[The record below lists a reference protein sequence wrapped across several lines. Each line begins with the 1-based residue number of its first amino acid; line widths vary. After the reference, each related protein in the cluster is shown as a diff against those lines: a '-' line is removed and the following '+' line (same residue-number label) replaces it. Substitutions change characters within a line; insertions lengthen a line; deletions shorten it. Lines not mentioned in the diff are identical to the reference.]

1 MNGKV
6 LVVAVALMAVA
17 MLAVPMSVAYA
28 TKPETRTL
36 TGTFYILV
44 GQGGSTKTIMAGESD
59 NVLLKHKD
67 IPVLWTGDIAGSGVY
82 SGEWLVKG
90 GPIIQGGE
98 LKVAIGHYVL
108 EDAVVDGIGVGDL
121 SIGHNKYGL
130 DYLIKS
136 GTGDLS
142 SIRGKGTITPIDFIT
157 YDYEIVIQI
166 NP

>member
-1 MNGKV
+1 MNKKILGV
-6 LVVAVALMAVA
+6 FISLLAVA

-36 TGTFYILV
+36 TGTYYILGMGDGFEV
-44 GQGGSTKTIMAGESD
+44 FAGESD
-59 NVLLKHKD
+59 NVLLKLRNV
-67 IPVLWTGDIAGSGVY
+67 PCLWTGDIAGFGIY
-82 SGEWLVKG
+82 KGEWLVKG
-90 GPIIQGGE
+90 GPIVQGGE
-98 LKVAIGHYVL
+98 LVVAIGHYVL

-136 GTGDLS
+136 GSGDLR
-142 SIRGKGTITPIDFIT
+142 SIRGKGTITPIDFVT